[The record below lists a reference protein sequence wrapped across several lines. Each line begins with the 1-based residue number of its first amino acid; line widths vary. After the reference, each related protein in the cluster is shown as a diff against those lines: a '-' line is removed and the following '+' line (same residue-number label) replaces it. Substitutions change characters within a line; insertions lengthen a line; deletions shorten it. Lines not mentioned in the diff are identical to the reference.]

1 MAILVKPD
9 SDAPSKTHETTF
21 REQVEQVTKVLKT
34 VTGVESEEW
43 QNALRPETVCALKAL
58 QKEIKEWGF

>member
-1 MAILVKPD
+1 
-9 SDAPSKTHETTF
+9 
-21 REQVEQVTKVLKT
+21 VTKVLKT
-34 VTGVESEEW
+34 VTGDESEEW